1 MLVSE
6 PAYIMGMKKKD
17 ASFVLIDLRSKKEV
31 KKGHIR
37 GAVSIP
43 AESLE
48 AERQMF
54 PTDMTAPIILYSGNS
69 TNANSFMTVRKWG
82 YKNVSLMNGG
92 IGAWQKAGGKLSAGE
107 ADTKIVYVKRIP
119 KNEVG
124 IEEFKAIVDARPA
137 DKVILDVRN
146 AYTTVQGTIEGSVA
160 IPLDELEARLAELPM
175 DKEIVIHCN
184 TGIMAG
190 MAQKTLDGKGYT
202 SRILNAVVQVASDG
216 TYEVSEK

>member
-1 MLVSE
+1 MVVSE
-6 PAYIMGMKKKD
+6 PAYIMGMMKKD
-17 ASFVLIDLRSKKEV
+17 ASYVLIDMRSRNET
-31 KKGHIR
+31 KKGHIK

-43 AESLE
+43 VESLE
-48 AERQMF
+48 ASRQMF
-54 PTDMTAPIILYSGNS
+54 PTDMTAPIILYSASS
-69 TNANSFMTVRKWG
+69 TDANSFMTVRKWG
-82 YKNVSLMNGG
+82 YKNVSVMNGG
-92 IGAWQKAGGKLSAGE
+92 IGAWQKAKGELSAG
-107 ADTKIVYVKRIP
+107 DTASRIVYVKRLP

-124 IEEFKAIVDARPA
+124 IEEFEAIVNTRPE

-146 AYTTVQGTIEGSVA
+146 SDTTAQGTIEGAVT
-160 IPLDELEARLAELPM
+160 IPLDELEARIAELPM

-190 MAQKTLDGKGYT
+190 MAQKTLEEKGYK

>member
-1 MLVSE
+1 MVVSE
-6 PAYIMGMKKKD
+6 PAYVMGMTKKD
-17 ASFVLIDLRSKKEV
+17 ASFVLIDMRSRKET
-31 KKGHIR
+31 KKGHIK

-48 AERQMF
+48 ASRQMF

-69 TNANSFMTVRKWG
+69 TDANSFTTVRKWG
-82 YKNVSLMNGG
+82 YKNVSAMNGG
-92 IGAWQKAGGKLSAGE
+92 IGAWKKTKGKLSAGE
-107 ADTKIVYVKRIP
+107 AASRIVYVKRIP

-124 IEEFKAIVDARPA
+124 IEEFRAIVTTRPA

-146 AYTTVQGTIEGSVA
+146 SDTTSQGTIAGAVT
-160 IPLDELEARLAELPM
+160 IPLDELDARITELPT

-190 MAQKTLDGKGYT
+190 MAQKTLDEKGYK
-202 SRILNAVVQVASDG
+202 SRILNAVVQVDSDG